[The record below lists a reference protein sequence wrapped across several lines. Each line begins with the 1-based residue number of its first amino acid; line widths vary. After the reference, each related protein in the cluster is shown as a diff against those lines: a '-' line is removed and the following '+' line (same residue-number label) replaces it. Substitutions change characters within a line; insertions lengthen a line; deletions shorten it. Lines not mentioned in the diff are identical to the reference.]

1 MNSYPSLKAGELN
14 FCLRASE
21 AASTS
26 ECHQKCA
33 WWSNRPNTMVRSLPK
48 TFALERGNDWQ
59 RTMLMCCT
67 NVAHQ
72 LEACNAQGLHSWLLD
87 PSQEASEA
95 SEFLRIQWF
104 LCHDIH
110 GSARLLDTNLLQPSS
125 TICNHFQ
132 PRHAMHDALNIS
144 KLRPPSLGLT
154 SRQWP
159 ELWVTSTL

>member
-1 MNSYPSLKAGELN
+1 
-14 FCLRASE
+14 
-21 AASTS
+21 
-26 ECHQKCA
+26 
-33 WWSNRPNTMVRSLPK
+33 MVRSLPK